1 MHNEEGLSRY
11 KDTLS
16 IGMESD
22 DAITAVF
29 AFLFGGDGARGRGGG
44 KNFKTK
50 NFFDDRFSI
59 RTQLHFNTH
68 SYLAL
73 LRWHKRKS

>member
-29 AFLFGGDGARGRGGG
+29 AFLFGGDGVLGGG
-44 KNFKTK
+44 GRKKFQNGE
-50 NFFDDRFSI
+50 FF
-59 RTQLHFNTH
+59 
-68 SYLAL
+68 
-73 LRWHKRKS
+73 

>member
-29 AFLFGGDGARGRGGG
+29 AFLFGGDGVLGGG
-44 KNFKTK
+44 GEEKISKRRI
-50 NFFDDRFSI
+50 FFDED
-59 RTQLHFNTH
+59 FNSDST
-68 SYLAL
+68 AF
-73 LRWHKRKS
+73 